1 MLDEGVLEVFVSL
14 VSYVILP
21 FPARLVAE
29 TIKLVRRRVCGIVF
43 ECRILCEKVVERR
56 RCETLAL
63 ALFLGNVWRQTL
75 VHETDFGLACVIDG
89 VRVAEGP

>member
-1 MLDEGVLEVFVSL
+1 MLDEGILEVFVSF
-14 VSYVILP
+14 VSHLLA
-21 FPARLVAE
+21 PAKLFAK

-56 RCETLAL
+56 HCETIAL

-75 VHETDFGLACVIDG
+75 VHEPDFGLACVIDG